1 MDTKIMTVAKVIKFV
16 CSSCGEDKNIE
27 YRYISDAPERA
38 MQIVRVYCLSCLP
51 KRRRLGGK
59 DITIAKHATIGNGVH
74 VDHVDVAKVIGTP

>member
-38 MQIVRVYCLSCLP
+38 MQIVRVYCLSCVP
-51 KRRRLGGK
+51 KMSGK
-59 DITIAKHATIGNGVH
+59 DITIAKHATIGNGVC
-74 VDHVDVAKVIGTP
+74 VQNVAKVISTP